1 MRKSNSMRLLLLAA
15 LVLGLAVFA
24 AACGGDEEA
33 AEPPAEAPAEPAPP
47 AEEPADTGAADTGAA
62 EPAEEPAGEAPSG
75 EPILIGLSTAQTG
88 ILAPYDLQASQL
100 FEMRIAQINEE
111 GGVLG
116 RPIETQW
123 IDTKSDQPQAAT
135 NAEELI
141 GNGAVVI
148 IATCDFDFSFPA
160 IQAAGSAD
168 VPGIALCASSPKVAT
183 PDIVGPYGGSMGLGS
198 DAEGVAMAE
207 WLVENRPELKRGYI
221 FRDDSLEYSKATAD
235 YFKARWLELG
245 GEVCGEDTFVGGP
258 DLDLSSQVTRLRG
271 AVDGCDFV
279 YDGSWQPYGSQLIRA
294 IRDAGMDTWIV
305 TNASVN
311 GTLVTEVAGN
321 VSNFLALGFACLPT
335 YCEGTQSE
343 SVVQIAEEFEA
354 EYGEPLGNHYA
365 LPGYA
370 LADAVV
376 AAIEAAGSTDGAAIA
391 EALFS
396 GQVQIDYFGTPM
408 AFTENCH
415 RPQPAGY
422 SVEEWQNGVNTQI
435 GTSVVQQIPDI
446 GDGSPCSGTPPAAG
460 G

>member
-1 MRKSNSMRLLLLAA
+1 M
-15 LVLGLAVFA
+15 
-24 AACGGDEEA
+24 ACGE
-33 AEPPAEAPAEPAPP
+33 
-47 AEEPADTGAADTGAA
+47 
-62 EPAEEPAGEAPSG
+62 
-75 EPILIGLSTAQTG
+75 
-88 ILAPYDLQASQL
+88 QA
-100 FEMRIAQINEE
+100 
-111 GGVLG
+111 
-116 RPIETQW
+116 
-123 IDTKSDQPQAAT
+123 
-135 NAEELI
+135 
-141 GNGAVVI
+141 
-148 IATCDFDFSFPA
+148 
-160 IQAAGSAD
+160 
-168 VPGIALCASSPKVAT
+168 
-183 PDIVGPYGGSMGLGS
+183 
-198 DAEGVAMAE
+198 
-207 WLVENRPELKRGYI
+207 ELKRAYV

-258 DLDLSSQVTRLRG
+258 DLDLSQVTRLRG
-271 AVDGCDFV
+271 EVDNCDFV

-294 IRDAGMDTWIV
+294 IRDGMDTWIV

-311 GTLVTEVAGN
+311 GTLVNEVAGD

-335 YCEGTQSE
+335 YCEGTQTE

-365 LPGYA
+365 LPGS

-422 SVEEWQNGVNTQI
+422 SVEEFQNGVNTQI
-435 GTSVVQQIPDI
+435 GTAGQQIPDI
-446 GDGSPCSGTPPAAG
+446 GDGSPCSAPPAAG

>member
-1 MRKSNSMRLLLLAA
+1 MRLLLLAVLA
-15 LVLGLAVFA
+15 LGLVAFA
-24 AACGGDEEA
+24 AACGGGDDGGEA
-33 AEPPAEAPAEPAPP
+33 APAESPPAEPPAEPS
-47 AEEPADTGAADTGAA
+47 DTGAADTGAA
-62 EPAEEPAGEAPSG
+62 APAEAPSGEAPSG
-75 EPILIGLSTAQTG
+75 EPILIGLSTAETG

-100 FEMRIAQINEE
+100 FEMRIEQINAE

-116 RPIETQW
+116 RPLETQW

-148 IATCDFDFSFPA
+148 IATCDFDYSFPA
-160 IQAAGSAD
+160 IQAAGTAN

-207 WLVENRPELKRGYI
+207 WLVENKPELKRAYV

-271 AVDGCDFV
+271 EVANCDFV

-311 GTLVTEVAGN
+311 GTLVTEVAGSN

-335 YCEGTQSE
+335 YCEGTQTE
-343 SVVQIAEEFEA
+343 QVVEIAQQFEEK
-354 EYGEPLGNHYA
+354 YGEPLGNHYA

-376 AAIEAAGSTDGAAIA
+376 AAIEAAGSTEGPAIA

-408 AFTENCH
+408 AFTETCH

-422 SVEEWQNGVNTQI
+422 SVEEFQNGVNTQI
-435 GTSVVQQIPDI
+435 GTAVVQQIPDI